1 MTAATMRAVVCRA
14 WGTPEDLTV
23 EDVAVPTAGP
33 GEVRIAVAAAGVNF
47 ADTLLIA
54 GKYQEKPDFPFTPGM
69 EIAGEVVECGA
80 GVEGFAPGD
89 RVMAGVGIGGFAEQA
104 VAKADDVI
112 AMPDAMS
119 YPQAAGFSV
128 TYGTAHIALGHRAK
142 LAAGETLL
150 VLGAAG
156 GVGLATVEVGKA
168 MGATVIAA
176 ASDADK
182 LALAAAHGAD
192 HLIDYR
198 ADDMRARVKEITQG
212 AGCDVIFDP
221 VGGDAFDTALRCIA
235 WEGRILA
242 VGFASGRIP
251 KAPANILLV
260 KNCAVVGVYWGAY
273 RRRDPALFRASFDEL
288 FAWFGQG
295 KLKPHVSNSY
305 ALEAVGAALNT
316 LIARKATG
324 KVVLTPGGG

>member
-1 MTAATMRAVVCRA
+1 MTGETMRAVVCRA
-14 WGTPEDLTV
+14 WGAPADLAV
-23 EDVAVPTAGP
+23 EDVAVPTPGP

-69 EIAGEVVECGA
+69 EIAGEVVALGDGVA
-80 GVEGFAPGD
+80 GVAPGD
-89 RVMAGVGIGGFAEQA
+89 RVMAGTGVGGFAEQA
-104 VAKADDVI
+104 IATAADVI
-112 AMPDAMS
+112 PIPDAMG
-119 YPQAAGFSV
+119 YAEAAGFSV
-128 TYGTAHIALGHRAK
+128 TYGTAHLALDHRAH

-156 GVGLATVEVGKA
+156 GVGLTAVEVGKA

-182 LALAAAHGAD
+182 LAVAAEHGAD

-198 ADDMRARVKEITQG
+198 AEDMRARVKEITG
-212 AGCDVIFDP
+212 GNGCDVIFDP

-251 KAPANILLV
+251 QAPANLLLV

-273 RRRDPALFRASFDEL
+273 KRRDPVRFRASFDAL
-288 FAWFGQG
+288 FAWYGEG
-295 KLKPHVSNSY
+295 KLKSRISGRFSLDEIAA
-305 ALEAVGAALNT
+305 ALEA

-324 KVVLTPGGG
+324 KVVVIPG

>member
-1 MTAATMRAVVCRA
+1 
-14 WGTPEDLTV
+14 
-23 EDVAVPTAGP
+23 
-33 GEVRIAVAAAGVNF
+33 
-47 ADTLLIA
+47 
-54 GKYQEKPDFPFTPGM
+54 
-69 EIAGEVVECGA
+69 
-80 GVEGFAPGD
+80 
-89 RVMAGVGIGGFAEQA
+89 
-104 VAKADDVI
+104 
-112 AMPDAMS
+112 MPDAMS
-119 YPQAAGFSV
+119 YAQAAGFSV
-128 TYGTAHIALGHRAK
+128 TYGTAHIALDHRAK
-142 LAAGETLL
+142 LAPGERLL
-150 VLGAAG
+150 VLGAGG

-176 ASDADK
+176 ASDAGK
-182 LALAAAHGAD
+182 LALAAEHGAD

-198 ADDMRARVKEITQG
+198 AEDMRARVKEITG
-212 AGCDVIFDP
+212 GKGCDVIFDP

-305 ALEAVGAALNT
+305 RLDEAAAALNA
-316 LIARKATG
+316 LISRQATG
-324 KVVLTPGGG
+324 KVVLTLGGG